1 MKNSTKVKLTKA
13 LTAFTLALGIS
24 ALTTATLCG
33 CTEAERATYN
43 VQKQADNFNVTR
55 RLSVIN
61 ARTDKPLLEII
72 GNFSISNNENK
83 ELVVTVE
90 VEPGV
95 YKVNYVYLNEWT
107 LYTVEDLSG
116 AYVDRYHYEINFLPE
131 MILPVTFKS
140 ED

>member
-1 MKNSTKVKLTKA
+1 
-13 LTAFTLALGIS
+13 
-24 ALTTATLCG
+24 
-33 CTEAERATYN
+33 
-43 VQKQADNFNVTR
+43 
-55 RLSVIN
+55 VIN

-72 GNFSISNNENK
+72 GNFSISNNENN

-95 YKVNYVYLNEWT
+95 YKVNYVYLNSWT

-131 MILPVTFKS
+131 MILPVTFTSK
-140 ED
+140 D